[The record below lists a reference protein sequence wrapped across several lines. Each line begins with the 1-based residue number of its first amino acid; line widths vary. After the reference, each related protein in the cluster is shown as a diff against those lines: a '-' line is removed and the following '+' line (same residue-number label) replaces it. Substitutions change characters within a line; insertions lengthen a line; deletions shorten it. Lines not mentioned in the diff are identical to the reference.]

1 MSDPVT
7 VVQDFFGLLAAGDSA
22 AAVALLDDDVEWRN
36 SKMPT
41 LRGKAVGQT
50 LDGLERRGIGFRVDM
65 HHIAADGD
73 VVLTDRTDYLRFG
86 KVESGFWVAGT
97 FVVREGRIVLWDD
110 RYSVADVILGSL
122 KGLAGLF
129 R

>member
-22 AAVALLDDDVEWRN
+22 AAVTLLDDDVEWRN

-50 LDGLERRGIGFRVDM
+50 LEMLERRGIGFRVDM

-122 KGLAGLF
+122 KGLGGLF